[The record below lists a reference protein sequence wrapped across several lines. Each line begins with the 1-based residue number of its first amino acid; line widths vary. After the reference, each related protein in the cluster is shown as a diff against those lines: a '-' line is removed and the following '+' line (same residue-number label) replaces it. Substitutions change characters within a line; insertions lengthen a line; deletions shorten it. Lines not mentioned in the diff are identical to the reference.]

1 VRTIEPKPL
10 TDVNF
15 EAFGSVM
22 KKPDRPRDIETHWL
36 RYWHDQLD
44 LSNLQGLGTM
54 GFMQM
59 KRVPVVCEKLLVLH
73 NSIEMYLSLD
83 GKPSVCFVAPGKPGH
98 RDPDQREQGRPQPDL
113 EKIEAFYL
121 EGGAGVV
128 VREGIWHWSPF
139 PLTETADFALGL
151 RNTVILRQG
160 DGFTVDEKEIL
171 YFDLP
176 EPVTIRL

>member
-1 VRTIEPKPL
+1 MRTIEPKPL
-10 TDVNF
+10 SDDNF
-15 EAFGSVM
+15 ECFGAVM
-22 KKPDRPRDIETHWL
+22 RKPDRPRDIETHWL
-36 RYWHDQLD
+36 RYWHDQVD
-44 LSNLQGLGTM
+44 LSNLKSLGTL

-59 KRVPVVCEKLLVLH
+59 KRVPVVCEKLLILH
-73 NSIEMYLSLD
+73 KSIEMYLSLD
-83 GKPSVCFVAPGKPGH
+83 GKPSVCFVAPGKPG
-98 RDPDQREQGRPQPDL
+98 RSEPDL
-113 EKIEAFYL
+113 ERIEAFYL